1 METASTMRM
10 ARQRIAVTEMESSAS
25 SETVFSLTG
34 QGMVIDID
42 KRISILR
49 SINFEAL

>member
-34 QGMVIDID
+34 QGMVID